1 MKSCSDICSY
11 WLIMVL
17 CVASIGVQISASEA
31 QNIRPVSGV
40 IAVTTA
46 PVQVTYQD
54 ITGEHIGRKA
64 DTGDPIF
71 LNDVIMTGADVTMQ
85 VMLKDQTV
93 FTMGPDSSIRFDAFI
108 YDPADGA
115 NGSLSAQVLNGSF
128 KFISGKIADNNPD
141 GMVLKLSH
149 TTAAIRGTS
158 VAGRVNTDGS
168 ATLLLLLGAVSLQ
181 RNDIPDAAVTD
192 IFRSGWGVTITETG
206 SASDPFRFEE
216 TDIANITAELTPE
229 EINKAKT
236 ANKDDKPDENPDEK
250 PDEKTAADQ
259 KTEDKQTD
267 DKQANEGD
275 DKDKDNPSEADVIL
289 AALGKKADENE
300 DGKIDKAER
309 KDAAKAIIAAK
320 IEDVE
325 TETDAFG
332 LLKVALADDGKKIDV
347 TTLGEILTEDKKL
360 LQFTDLTT
368 EQLKPDENTGVVL
381 ESDLLDLSVSGA
393 IPVWM
398 TYSTSPAPGLGNPG
412 LDSAYADLI
421 SDQYAGTAQFSG
433 NGLELSP
440 VTGTGSGKLSYSID
454 LDYDGLKISGSY
466 RIEQIDLGG
475 NPYQDYSDQF
485 DADLTSGQ
493 IYKTNSFTEN
503 DLPAILEDEN
513 GNALLDADEVLD
525 GLVMGKVGRIDP
537 VSDQLKSVAQVY
549 MNGSFGSLTDGK
561 TAFDGSFGKIG
572 VTIKEIDENSAP
584 VFTDNHLTASHIS
597 EADKL

>member
-17 CVASIGVQISASEA
+17 CVASIGVQISASVA

-93 FTMGPDSSIRFDAFI
+93 FTMGPDSSIRFDTFI

-158 VAGRVNTDGS
+158 VAGRVNADGS
-168 ATLLLLLGAVSLQ
+168 ATLLLLSGAVSLQ
-181 RNDIPDAAVTD
+181 RNDVPDAAVTD

-236 ANKDDKPDENPDEK
+236 ANKDEKPDENPDK
-250 PDEKTAADQ
+250 NPDEKT
-259 KTEDKQTD
+259 E
-267 DKQANEGD
+267 ANQET
-275 DKDKDNPSEADVIL
+275 KNNKDNPSEADVIL
-289 AALGKKADENE
+289 ATLGKKADENE

-393 IPVWM
+393 IPIWM

-433 NGLELSP
+433 NGLELFP
-440 VTGTGSGKLSYSID
+440 VTGAGSGKLSYSID

-466 RIEQIDLGG
+466 QIEQIDLGG

-525 GLVMGKVGRIDP
+525 DLVLGKIGKINP
-537 VSDQLKSVAQVY
+537 VSDQLKLVAQVY

-584 VFTDNHLTASHIS
+584 VFTDNHITASHIS
-597 EADKL
+597 EADTP

>member
-17 CVASIGVQISASEA
+17 CVASIGVQISASVA

-93 FTMGPDSSIRFDAFI
+93 FTMGPDSSIRFDTFI

-158 VAGRVNTDGS
+158 VAGRVNADGS
-168 ATLLLLLGAVSLQ
+168 ATLLLLSGAVSLQ
-181 RNDIPDAAVTD
+181 RNDVPDAAVTD

-206 SASDPFRFEE
+206 SASAPFRFEE

-236 ANKDDKPDENPDEK
+236 ANKDEKPDENPDK
-250 PDEKTAADQ
+250 NPDEKT
-259 KTEDKQTD
+259 E
-267 DKQANEGD
+267 ANQET
-275 DKDKDNPSEADVIL
+275 KNNKDNPSEADVIL
-289 AALGKKADENE
+289 ATLGKKADENE

-393 IPVWM
+393 IPIWM

-412 LDSAYADLI
+412 LDSTYADLI

-433 NGLELSP
+433 NGLELFP
-440 VTGTGSGKLSYSID
+440 VTGAGSGKLSYSID

-466 RIEQIDLGG
+466 QIEQIDLGG

-525 GLVMGKVGRIDP
+525 DLVLGKIGKINP
-537 VSDQLKSVAQVY
+537 VSDQLKLVAQVY

-584 VFTDNHLTASHIS
+584 VFTDNHITASHIS
-597 EADKL
+597 EADTP

>member
-1 MKSCSDICSY
+1 
-11 WLIMVL
+11 MVL
-17 CVASIGVQISASEA
+17 CVASIGVQTSASVA

-54 ITGEHIGRKA
+54 ITGEQIGRKA
-64 DTGDPIF
+64 NTGDPIF

-93 FTMGPDSSIRFDAFI
+93 FTMGPDSSIRFDTFI

-158 VAGRVNTDGS
+158 VAGRVNADGS
-168 ATLLLLLGAVSLQ
+168 ATLLLLSGAVSLQ
-181 RNDIPDAAVTD
+181 RNDVPDAVVTD

-236 ANKDDKPDENPDEK
+236 ANKDEKPDEK
-250 PDEKTAADQ
+250 PDNNPDK
-259 KTEDKQTD
+259 KTE
-267 DKQANEGD
+267 ANQD
-275 DKDKDNPSEADVIL
+275 NKDNPSDADAIL
-289 AALGKKADENE
+289 ATLGKKADENE

-332 LLKVALADDGKKIDV
+332 LLKVALANDGKKIDV

-368 EQLKPDENTGVVL
+368 EQLKPDENTGIVL

-393 IPVWM
+393 IPIWM
-398 TYSTSPAPGLGNPG
+398 TYSASPAPRLGNPG

-466 RIEQIDLGG
+466 QIEQIDLGG

-503 DLPAILEDEN
+503 NLPAILEDEN
-513 GNALLDADEVLD
+513 GNSLLDADEVLD
-525 GLVMGKVGRIDP
+525 DLVLGKVGKINP

-584 VFTDNHLTASHIS
+584 VFTNNHITASHIS
-597 EADKL
+597 EADTP

>member
-1 MKSCSDICSY
+1 
-11 WLIMVL
+11 MVL
-17 CVASIGVQISASEA
+17 CVASIGVQTSASVA

-54 ITGEHIGRKA
+54 ITGEQIGRKA
-64 DTGDPIF
+64 NTGDPIF

-93 FTMGPDSSIRFDAFI
+93 FTMGPDSSIRFDTFI

-158 VAGRVNTDGS
+158 VAGRVNADGS
-168 ATLLLLLGAVSLQ
+168 ATLLLLSGAVSLQ
-181 RNDIPDAAVTD
+181 RNDVPDAVVTD

-236 ANKDDKPDENPDEK
+236 ANKDEK
-250 PDEKTAADQ
+250 PDKNPDNNPDK
-259 KTEDKQTD
+259 KTE
-267 DKQANEGD
+267 ANQD
-275 DKDKDNPSEADVIL
+275 NKDNKDNPSDADAIL
-289 AALGKKADENE
+289 ATLGKKADENE

-368 EQLKPDENTGVVL
+368 EQLKPDENTGIVL

-393 IPVWM
+393 IPIWM
-398 TYSTSPAPGLGNPG
+398 TYSVSPAPRLGNPG

-466 RIEQIDLGG
+466 QIEQIDLGG

-503 DLPAILEDEN
+503 NLPAILEDEN

-525 GLVMGKVGRIDP
+525 DLVLGKVGKINP

-584 VFTDNHLTASHIS
+584 VFTDNHITASHIS
-597 EADKL
+597 EADTP

>member
-1 MKSCSDICSY
+1 
-11 WLIMVL
+11 MVL
-17 CVASIGVQISASEA
+17 CVASIGVQTSASVA

-54 ITGEHIGRKA
+54 ITGEQIGRKA
-64 DTGDPIF
+64 NTGDPIF

-93 FTMGPDSSIRFDAFI
+93 FTMGPDSSIRFDTFI

-158 VAGRVNTDGS
+158 VAGRVNADGS
-168 ATLLLLLGAVSLQ
+168 ATLLLLSGAVSLQ
-181 RNDIPDAAVTD
+181 RNDVPDAVVTD

-236 ANKDDKPDENPDEK
+236 ANKDEKPDEK
-250 PDEKTAADQ
+250 PDNNPDK
-259 KTEDKQTD
+259 KTE
-267 DKQANEGD
+267 ANQD
-275 DKDKDNPSEADVIL
+275 NKDNPSDADAIL
-289 AALGKKADENE
+289 ATLGKKADENE

-368 EQLKPDENTGVVL
+368 EQLKPDENTGIVL

-393 IPVWM
+393 IPIWM
-398 TYSTSPAPGLGNPG
+398 TYSASPAPRLGNPG

-466 RIEQIDLGG
+466 QIEQIDLGG

-503 DLPAILEDEN
+503 NLPAILEDEN

-525 GLVMGKVGRIDP
+525 DLVLGKVGKINP

-584 VFTDNHLTASHIS
+584 VFTDNHITASHIS
-597 EADKL
+597 EADTP

>member
-17 CVASIGVQISASEA
+17 CVASIGVQISASVA

-93 FTMGPDSSIRFDAFI
+93 FTMGPDSSIRFDTFI

-158 VAGRVNTDGS
+158 VAGRVNADGS
-168 ATLLLLLGAVSLQ
+168 ATLLLLSGAVSLQ
-181 RNDIPDAAVTD
+181 RNDVQDAAVTD

-236 ANKDDKPDENPDEK
+236 ANKDEKPDENLDK
-250 PDEKTAADQ
+250 NPDEKT
-259 KTEDKQTD
+259 E
-267 DKQANEGD
+267 ANQET
-275 DKDKDNPSEADVIL
+275 KNNKDNPSEADVIL
-289 AALGKKADENE
+289 ATLGKKADENE

-393 IPVWM
+393 IPIWM

-440 VTGTGSGKLSYSID
+440 VTGAGSGKLSYSID

-466 RIEQIDLGG
+466 QIEQIDLGG

-584 VFTDNHLTASHIS
+584 VFTDNHITASHIS
-597 EADKL
+597 EADTP

>member
-17 CVASIGVQISASEA
+17 CVASIGVQISASVA

-93 FTMGPDSSIRFDAFI
+93 FTMGPDSSIRFDTFI

-158 VAGRVNTDGS
+158 VAGRVNADGS
-168 ATLLLLLGAVSLQ
+168 ATLLLLSGAVSLQ
-181 RNDIPDAAVTD
+181 RNDVQDAAVTD

-229 EINKAKT
+229 ENNKAKT
-236 ANKDDKPDENPDEK
+236 ANKDEKPDENLDK
-250 PDEKTAADQ
+250 NPDEKT
-259 KTEDKQTD
+259 E
-267 DKQANEGD
+267 ANQET
-275 DKDKDNPSEADVIL
+275 KNNKDNPSEADVIL
-289 AALGKKADENE
+289 ATLGKKADENE

-525 GLVMGKVGRIDP
+525 DLVLGKIGKINP

>member
-1 MKSCSDICSY
+1 
-11 WLIMVL
+11 MVL
-17 CVASIGVQISASEA
+17 CVASIGVQTSASVA

-54 ITGEHIGRKA
+54 ITGEQIGRKA
-64 DTGDPIF
+64 NTGDPIF

-93 FTMGPDSSIRFDAFI
+93 FTMVPDSSIRFDTFI
-108 YDPADGA
+108 YNPADGA

-141 GMVLKLSH
+141 GMVLKLSN

-158 VAGRVNTDGS
+158 VAGRVNADGS
-168 ATLLLLLGAVSLQ
+168 ATLLLLSGAVSLQ
-181 RNDIPDAAVTD
+181 RNDVPDAVVTD

-236 ANKDDKPDENPDEK
+236 ANKDEKPDEK
-250 PDEKTAADQ
+250 PDNNPDK
-259 KTEDKQTD
+259 KTE
-267 DKQANEGD
+267 ANQD
-275 DKDKDNPSEADVIL
+275 NKDNPSDADAIL
-289 AALGKKADENE
+289 ATLGKKADENE

-332 LLKVALADDGKKIDV
+332 LLKVALANDGKKIDV
-347 TTLGEILTEDKKL
+347 TTLGEILKEDKKL

-368 EQLKPDENTGVVL
+368 EQLKPDENTGIVL

-393 IPVWM
+393 IPIWM
-398 TYSTSPAPGLGNPG
+398 TYSASPAPRLGNPG

-466 RIEQIDLGG
+466 QIEQIDLGG

-503 DLPAILEDEN
+503 NLPAILEDEN
-513 GNALLDADEVLD
+513 GNSLLDADEVLD
-525 GLVMGKVGRIDP
+525 DLVLGKVGKINP

-584 VFTDNHLTASHIS
+584 VFTDNHITASHIS
-597 EADKL
+597 EADTP

>member
-1 MKSCSDICSY
+1 
-11 WLIMVL
+11 MVL
-17 CVASIGVQISASEA
+17 CVASIGVQISASVA

-40 IAVTTA
+40 ISVTTA

-93 FTMGPDSSIRFDAFI
+93 FTMGPDSSIRFDTFI

-158 VAGRVNTDGS
+158 VAGRVNADGS
-168 ATLLLLLGAVSLQ
+168 ATLILLSGAVSLQ
-181 RNDIPDAAVTD
+181 RNDVPDAAVTD

-236 ANKDDKPDENPDEK
+236 ANKDEKPDENPDK
-250 PDEKTAADQ
+250 NPDEKT
-259 KTEDKQTD
+259 E
-267 DKQANEGD
+267 ANQET
-275 DKDKDNPSEADVIL
+275 KNNKDNPSEADVIL
-289 AALGKKADENE
+289 ATLGKKADENE

-393 IPVWM
+393 IPIWM

-440 VTGTGSGKLSYSID
+440 VTGAGSGKLSYSID

-466 RIEQIDLGG
+466 QIEQIDLGG

-525 GLVMGKVGRIDP
+525 DLVLGKIGKINP

-584 VFTDNHLTASHIS
+584 VFTDNHITASHIS
-597 EADKL
+597 EADTP

>member
-17 CVASIGVQISASEA
+17 CVASIGVQISASVA

-93 FTMGPDSSIRFDAFI
+93 FTMGPDSSIRFDTFI

-158 VAGRVNTDGS
+158 VAGRVNADGS
-168 ATLLLLLGAVSLQ
+168 ATLLLLSGAVSLQ
-181 RNDIPDAAVTD
+181 RNDVPDAAVTD

-236 ANKDDKPDENPDEK
+236 ANKDEKPDENPDK
-250 PDEKTAADQ
+250 NPDEKT
-259 KTEDKQTD
+259 E
-267 DKQANEGD
+267 ANQET
-275 DKDKDNPSEADVIL
+275 KNNKDNPSEADVIL
-289 AALGKKADENE
+289 ATLGKKADENE

-393 IPVWM
+393 IPIWM

-440 VTGTGSGKLSYSID
+440 VTGAGSGKLSYSID

-466 RIEQIDLGG
+466 QIEQIDLGG

-485 DADLTSGQ
+485 DSDLTSGQ

-513 GNALLDADEVLD
+513 GNVLLDADEVLD
-525 GLVMGKVGRIDP
+525 DLVLGKIGKINP

-584 VFTDNHLTASHIS
+584 VFTDNPITASHIS
-597 EADKL
+597 EADTP

>member
-17 CVASIGVQISASEA
+17 CVASIGVQISASVA

-93 FTMGPDSSIRFDAFI
+93 FTMGPDSSIRFDTFI

-158 VAGRVNTDGS
+158 VAGRVNADGS
-168 ATLLLLLGAVSLQ
+168 ATLLLLSGAVSLQ
-181 RNDIPDAAVTD
+181 RNDVPDAAVTD

-236 ANKDDKPDENPDEK
+236 ANKDEKPDENPDK
-250 PDEKTAADQ
+250 NPDEKT
-259 KTEDKQTD
+259 E
-267 DKQANEGD
+267 ANQET
-275 DKDKDNPSEADVIL
+275 KNNKDNPSEADVIL
-289 AALGKKADENE
+289 ATLGKKADENE

-393 IPVWM
+393 IPIWM

-433 NGLELSP
+433 NGLELFP
-440 VTGTGSGKLSYSID
+440 VTGAGSGKLSYSID

-466 RIEQIDLGG
+466 QIEQIDLGG

-525 GLVMGKVGRIDP
+525 DLVLGKIGKINP

-584 VFTDNHLTASHIS
+584 VFTDNHITASHIS
-597 EADKL
+597 EADTP

>member
-17 CVASIGVQISASEA
+17 CVASIGVQISASVA

-93 FTMGPDSSIRFDAFI
+93 FTMGPDSSIRFDTFI

-158 VAGRVNTDGS
+158 VAGRVNADGS
-168 ATLLLLLGAVSLQ
+168 ATLLLLSGAVSLQ
-181 RNDIPDAAVTD
+181 RNDVPDAAVTD

-236 ANKDDKPDENPDEK
+236 ANKDEKPDENPDK
-250 PDEKTAADQ
+250 NPDEKT
-259 KTEDKQTD
+259 E
-267 DKQANEGD
+267 ANQET
-275 DKDKDNPSEADVIL
+275 KNNKDNPSEADVIL
-289 AALGKKADENE
+289 ATLGKKADENE

-393 IPVWM
+393 IPIWM

-440 VTGTGSGKLSYSID
+440 VTGAGSGKLSYSID

-466 RIEQIDLGG
+466 QIEQIDLGG

-525 GLVMGKVGRIDP
+525 DLVLGKIGKINP

-584 VFTDNHLTASHIS
+584 VFTDNHITASHIS
-597 EADKL
+597 EADTP

>member
-1 MKSCSDICSY
+1 M
-11 WLIMVL
+11 
-17 CVASIGVQISASEA
+17 
-31 QNIRPVSGV
+31 
-40 IAVTTA
+40 
-46 PVQVTYQD
+46 
-54 ITGEHIGRKA
+54 
-64 DTGDPIF
+64 
-71 LNDVIMTGADVTMQ
+71 
-85 VMLKDQTV
+85 
-93 FTMGPDSSIRFDAFI
+93 
-108 YDPADGA
+108 
-115 NGSLSAQVLNGSF
+115 
-128 KFISGKIADNNPD
+128 
-141 GMVLKLSH
+141 
-149 TTAAIRGTS
+149 
-158 VAGRVNTDGS
+158 
-168 ATLLLLLGAVSLQ
+168 
-181 RNDIPDAAVTD
+181 
-192 IFRSGWGVTITETG
+192 TITETG

-229 EINKAKT
+229 ENNKAKT
-236 ANKDDKPDENPDEK
+236 ANKDEKPDENLDK
-250 PDEKTAADQ
+250 NPDEKT
-259 KTEDKQTD
+259 E
-267 DKQANEGD
+267 ANQET
-275 DKDKDNPSEADVIL
+275 KNNKDNPSEADVIL
-289 AALGKKADENE
+289 ATLGKKADENE

-393 IPVWM
+393 IPIWM

-440 VTGTGSGKLSYSID
+440 VTGAGSGKLSYSID

-466 RIEQIDLGG
+466 QIEQIDLGG

-525 GLVMGKVGRIDP
+525 DLVLGKIGKINP

-584 VFTDNHLTASHIS
+584 VFTDNHITASHIS
-597 EADKL
+597 EADTP

>member
-17 CVASIGVQISASEA
+17 CVASIGVQISASVA

-93 FTMGPDSSIRFDAFI
+93 FTMGPDSSIRFDTFI

-158 VAGRVNTDGS
+158 VAGRVNADGS
-168 ATLLLLLGAVSLQ
+168 ATLLWLSGAVSLQ
-181 RNDIPDAAVTD
+181 RNDVPDAAVTD

-236 ANKDDKPDENPDEK
+236 ANKDEKPDENPDK
-250 PDEKTAADQ
+250 NPDEKT
-259 KTEDKQTD
+259 E
-267 DKQANEGD
+267 ANQET
-275 DKDKDNPSEADVIL
+275 KNNKDNPSEADVIL
-289 AALGKKADENE
+289 ATLGKKADENE

-393 IPVWM
+393 IPIWM

-440 VTGTGSGKLSYSID
+440 VTGAGSGKLSYSID

-466 RIEQIDLGG
+466 QIEQIDLGG

-525 GLVMGKVGRIDP
+525 DLVLGKIGKINP

-584 VFTDNHLTASHIS
+584 VFTDNHITASHIS
-597 EADKL
+597 EADTP

>member
-1 MKSCSDICSY
+1 
-11 WLIMVL
+11 MVL
-17 CVASIGVQISASEA
+17 CVASIGVQTSASVA

-54 ITGEHIGRKA
+54 ITGEQIGRKA
-64 DTGDPIF
+64 NTGDPIF

-93 FTMGPDSSIRFDAFI
+93 FTMGPDSSIRFDTFI

-158 VAGRVNTDGS
+158 VAGRVNADGS
-168 ATLLLLLGAVSLQ
+168 ATLLLLSGAVSLQ
-181 RNDIPDAAVTD
+181 RNDVPDAVVTD

-236 ANKDDKPDENPDEK
+236 ANKDEK
-250 PDEKTAADQ
+250 PDKNPDNNPDK
-259 KTEDKQTD
+259 KTE
-267 DKQANEGD
+267 ANQD
-275 DKDKDNPSEADVIL
+275 NKDNKDNPSDADAIL
-289 AALGKKADENE
+289 ATLGKKADENE

-368 EQLKPDENTGVVL
+368 EQLKPDENTGIVL

-393 IPVWM
+393 IPIWM
-398 TYSTSPAPGLGNPG
+398 TYSASPAPRLGNPG

-466 RIEQIDLGG
+466 QIEQIDLGG

-503 DLPAILEDEN
+503 NLPAILEDEN

-525 GLVMGKVGRIDP
+525 DLVLGKVGKINP

-584 VFTDNHLTASHIS
+584 VFTNNHITASHIS
-597 EADKL
+597 EADTP

>member
-1 MKSCSDICSY
+1 
-11 WLIMVL
+11 MVL
-17 CVASIGVQISASEA
+17 CVASIGVQISASVA

-93 FTMGPDSSIRFDAFI
+93 FTMGPDSSIRFDTFI

-158 VAGRVNTDGS
+158 VAGRVNADGS
-168 ATLLLLLGAVSLQ
+168 ATLLLLSGAVSLQ
-181 RNDIPDAAVTD
+181 RNDVPDAAVTD

-236 ANKDDKPDENPDEK
+236 ANKDEKPDENPDK
-250 PDEKTAADQ
+250 NPDEKT
-259 KTEDKQTD
+259 E
-267 DKQANEGD
+267 ANQET
-275 DKDKDNPSEADVIL
+275 KNNKDNPSEADVIL
-289 AALGKKADENE
+289 ATLGKKADENE

-393 IPVWM
+393 IPIWM

-466 RIEQIDLGG
+466 QIEQIDLGG

-503 DLPAILEDEN
+503 NLPAILEDEN

-525 GLVMGKVGRIDP
+525 DLVLGKVGKINP

-584 VFTDNHLTASHIS
+584 VFTDNHITASHIS
-597 EADKL
+597 EADTP

>member
-17 CVASIGVQISASEA
+17 CVASIGVQISASVA

-93 FTMGPDSSIRFDAFI
+93 FTMGPDSSIRFDTFI

-168 ATLLLLLGAVSLQ
+168 ATLLLLSGAVSLQ

-236 ANKDDKPDENPDEK
+236 ANKDEKPDENPDK
-250 PDEKTAADQ
+250 NPDEKT
-259 KTEDKQTD
+259 E
-267 DKQANEGD
+267 ANQET
-275 DKDKDNPSEADVIL
+275 KNNKDNPSEADVIL
-289 AALGKKADENE
+289 ATLGKKADENE

-325 TETDAFG
+325 TETDVFG

-440 VTGTGSGKLSYSID
+440 VTGAGSGKLSYSID

-525 GLVMGKVGRIDP
+525 GLVLGKVGRIDP

>member
-17 CVASIGVQISASEA
+17 CVASIGVQISASVA

-93 FTMGPDSSIRFDAFI
+93 FTMEPDSSIRFDTFI

-128 KFISGKIADNNPD
+128 KFISGKIADNNPNS
-141 GMVLKLSH
+141 MVLKLSH

-158 VAGRVNTDGS
+158 VAGRVNADGS
-168 ATLLLLLGAVSLQ
+168 ATLLLLSGAVSLQ
-181 RNDIPDAAVTD
+181 RNDVPDAAVTD

-236 ANKDDKPDENPDEK
+236 ANKDEKPDENPDK
-250 PDEKTAADQ
+250 NPDEKT
-259 KTEDKQTD
+259 E
-267 DKQANEGD
+267 ANQET
-275 DKDKDNPSEADVIL
+275 KNNKDNPSEADVIL
-289 AALGKKADENE
+289 ATLGKKADENE

-381 ESDLLDLSVSGA
+381 ESDWLDLSVSGA
-393 IPVWM
+393 IPIWM

-440 VTGTGSGKLSYSID
+440 VTGAGSGKLSYSID
-454 LDYDGLKISGSY
+454 LDYDGLKISGCY
-466 RIEQIDLGG
+466 QIEQIDLGG

-503 DLPAILEDEN
+503 NLPAILEDEN

-525 GLVMGKVGRIDP
+525 DLVLGKVGKINP

-572 VTIKEIDENSAP
+572 VTIKEIDENRAP
-584 VFTDNHLTASHIS
+584 VFTNNHITASHIS
-597 EADKL
+597 EADTP

>member
-1 MKSCSDICSY
+1 M
-11 WLIMVL
+11 LL
-17 CVASIGVQISASEA
+17 CVASIGVQTSASVA

-54 ITGEHIGRKA
+54 ITGEQIGRKA
-64 DTGDPIF
+64 NTGDPIF

-93 FTMGPDSSIRFDAFI
+93 FTMVPDSSIRFDTFI
-108 YDPADGA
+108 YNPADGA

-141 GMVLKLSH
+141 GMVLKLSN

-158 VAGRVNTDGS
+158 VAGRVNADGS
-168 ATLLLLLGAVSLQ
+168 ATLLLLSGAVSLQ
-181 RNDIPDAAVTD
+181 RNDVPDAVVTD

-236 ANKDDKPDENPDEK
+236 ANKDEKPDEK
-250 PDEKTAADQ
+250 PDNNPDK
-259 KTEDKQTD
+259 KTE
-267 DKQANEGD
+267 ANQD
-275 DKDKDNPSEADVIL
+275 NKDNPSDADAIL
-289 AALGKKADENE
+289 ATLGKKADENE

-332 LLKVALADDGKKIDV
+332 LLKVALANDGKKIDV
-347 TTLGEILTEDKKL
+347 TTLGEILKEDKKL

-368 EQLKPDENTGVVL
+368 EQLKPDENTGIVL

-393 IPVWM
+393 IPIWM
-398 TYSTSPAPGLGNPG
+398 TYSASPAPRLGNPG

-466 RIEQIDLGG
+466 QIEQIDLGG

-503 DLPAILEDEN
+503 NLPAILEDEN
-513 GNALLDADEVLD
+513 GNSLLDADEVLD
-525 GLVMGKVGRIDP
+525 DLVLGKVGKINP

-584 VFTDNHLTASHIS
+584 VFTDNHITASHIS
-597 EADKL
+597 EADTP

>member
-17 CVASIGVQISASEA
+17 CVASIGVQISASVA
-31 QNIRPVSGV
+31 QTIRPVSGV

-93 FTMGPDSSIRFDAFI
+93 FTMGPDSSIRFDTFI

-158 VAGRVNTDGS
+158 VAGRVNADGS
-168 ATLLLLLGAVSLQ
+168 ATLLLLSGAVSLQ
-181 RNDIPDAAVTD
+181 RNDVPDAAVTD

-236 ANKDDKPDENPDEK
+236 ANKDEKPDENPDK
-250 PDEKTAADQ
+250 NPDEKT
-259 KTEDKQTD
+259 E
-267 DKQANEGD
+267 ANQET
-275 DKDKDNPSEADVIL
+275 KNNKDNPSEADVIL
-289 AALGKKADENE
+289 ATLGKKADENE

-393 IPVWM
+393 IPIWM

-440 VTGTGSGKLSYSID
+440 VTGAGSGKLSYSID

-466 RIEQIDLGG
+466 QIEQIDLGG

-525 GLVMGKVGRIDP
+525 DLVLGKIGKINP

-584 VFTDNHLTASHIS
+584 VFTDNHITASHIS
-597 EADKL
+597 EADTP

>member
-17 CVASIGVQISASEA
+17 CVASIGVQISASVA

-54 ITGEHIGRKA
+54 ITGEHIGHKA

-93 FTMGPDSSIRFDAFI
+93 FTMGPDSSIRFDTFI

-158 VAGRVNTDGS
+158 VAGRVNADGS
-168 ATLLLLLGAVSLQ
+168 ATLLLLSGAVSLQ
-181 RNDIPDAAVTD
+181 RNDVPDAAVTD

-236 ANKDDKPDENPDEK
+236 ANKDEKPDENPDK
-250 PDEKTAADQ
+250 NPDEKT
-259 KTEDKQTD
+259 E
-267 DKQANEGD
+267 ANQET
-275 DKDKDNPSEADVIL
+275 KNNKDNPSEADVIL
-289 AALGKKADENE
+289 ATLGKKADENE

-393 IPVWM
+393 IPIWM

-440 VTGTGSGKLSYSID
+440 VTGAGSGKLSYSID

-466 RIEQIDLGG
+466 QIEQIDLGG

-525 GLVMGKVGRIDP
+525 DLVLGKIGKINP

-584 VFTDNHLTASHIS
+584 VFTDNHITASHIS
-597 EADKL
+597 EADTP

>member
-17 CVASIGVQISASEA
+17 CVASIGVQISASVA

-93 FTMGPDSSIRFDAFI
+93 FTMGPDSSIRFDTFI

-158 VAGRVNTDGS
+158 VAGRVNADGS
-168 ATLLLLLGAVSLQ
+168 ATLLLLSGAVSLQ
-181 RNDIPDAAVTD
+181 RNDVQDAAVTD

-229 EINKAKT
+229 ENNKAKT
-236 ANKDDKPDENPDEK
+236 ANKDEKPDENLDK
-250 PDEKTAADQ
+250 NPDEKT
-259 KTEDKQTD
+259 E
-267 DKQANEGD
+267 ANQET
-275 DKDKDNPSEADVIL
+275 KNNKDNPSEADVIL
-289 AALGKKADENE
+289 ATLGKKADENE

-525 GLVMGKVGRIDP
+525 GLVLGKVGRIDP

>member
-1 MKSCSDICSY
+1 
-11 WLIMVL
+11 MVL
-17 CVASIGVQISASEA
+17 CVASIGVQTSASVA

-54 ITGEHIGRKA
+54 ITGEQIGRKA
-64 DTGDPIF
+64 NTGDPIF

-93 FTMGPDSSIRFDAFI
+93 FTMGPDSSIRFDTFI

-158 VAGRVNTDGS
+158 VAGRVNADGS
-168 ATLLLLLGAVSLQ
+168 ATLLLLSGAVSLQ
-181 RNDIPDAAVTD
+181 RNDVPDAVVTD

-236 ANKDDKPDENPDEK
+236 ANKDEK
-250 PDEKTAADQ
+250 PDKNPDNNPDK
-259 KTEDKQTD
+259 KTE
-267 DKQANEGD
+267 ANQD
-275 DKDKDNPSEADVIL
+275 NKDNKDNPSDADAIL
-289 AALGKKADENE
+289 ATLGKKADENE

-368 EQLKPDENTGVVL
+368 EQLKPDENTGIVL

-393 IPVWM
+393 IPIWM
-398 TYSTSPAPGLGNPG
+398 TYSASPAPRLGNPG

-466 RIEQIDLGG
+466 QIEQIDLGG

-503 DLPAILEDEN
+503 NLPAILEDEN

-525 GLVMGKVGRIDP
+525 DLVLGKVGKINP

-584 VFTDNHLTASHIS
+584 VFTDNHITASHIS
-597 EADKL
+597 EADTP

>member
-1 MKSCSDICSY
+1 M
-11 WLIMVL
+11 LL
-17 CVASIGVQISASEA
+17 CVASIGVQTSASVA

-54 ITGEHIGRKA
+54 ITGEQIGRKA
-64 DTGDPIF
+64 NTGDPIF

-93 FTMGPDSSIRFDAFI
+93 FTMGPDSSIRFDTFI
-108 YDPADGA
+108 YNPADGA

-141 GMVLKLSH
+141 GMVLKLSN

-158 VAGRVNTDGS
+158 VAGRVNADGS
-168 ATLLLLLGAVSLQ
+168 ATLLLLSGAVSLQ
-181 RNDIPDAAVTD
+181 RNDVPDAVVTD

-236 ANKDDKPDENPDEK
+236 ANKDEKPDEK
-250 PDEKTAADQ
+250 PDNNPDK
-259 KTEDKQTD
+259 KTE
-267 DKQANEGD
+267 ANQD
-275 DKDKDNPSEADVIL
+275 NKDNPSDADAIL
-289 AALGKKADENE
+289 ATLGKKADENE

-332 LLKVALADDGKKIDV
+332 LLKVALANDGKKIDV
-347 TTLGEILTEDKKL
+347 TTLGEILKEDKKL

-368 EQLKPDENTGVVL
+368 EQLKPDENTGIVL

-393 IPVWM
+393 IPIWM
-398 TYSTSPAPGLGNPG
+398 TYSASPAPRLGNPG

-466 RIEQIDLGG
+466 QIEQIDLGG

-503 DLPAILEDEN
+503 NLPAILEDEN
-513 GNALLDADEVLD
+513 GNSLLDADEVLD
-525 GLVMGKVGRIDP
+525 DLVLGKVGKINP

-584 VFTDNHLTASHIS
+584 VFTDNHITASHIS
-597 EADKL
+597 EADTP

>member
-17 CVASIGVQISASEA
+17 CVASIGVQISASVA

-93 FTMGPDSSIRFDAFI
+93 FTMGPDSSIRFDTFI

-158 VAGRVNTDGS
+158 VAGRVNADGS
-168 ATLLLLLGAVSLQ
+168 ATLLLLSGAVSLQ
-181 RNDIPDAAVTD
+181 RNDVPDAAVTD

-206 SASDPFRFEE
+206 SASAPFRFEE

-236 ANKDDKPDENPDEK
+236 ANKDEK
-250 PDEKTAADQ
+250 P
-259 KTEDKQTD
+259 
-267 DKQANEGD
+267 
-275 DKDKDNPSEADVIL
+275 
-289 AALGKKADENE
+289 DENE

-393 IPVWM
+393 IPIWM

-466 RIEQIDLGG
+466 QIEQIDLGG

-503 DLPAILEDEN
+503 NLPAILEDEN

-525 GLVMGKVGRIDP
+525 DLVLGKVGKINP

-584 VFTDNHLTASHIS
+584 VFTDNHITASHIS
-597 EADKL
+597 EADTP

>member
-17 CVASIGVQISASEA
+17 CVASIGVQTSASVA

-40 IAVTTA
+40 IAVTTV

-54 ITGEHIGRKA
+54 ITGEQIGRKA
-64 DTGDPIF
+64 NTGDPIF

-93 FTMGPDSSIRFDAFI
+93 FTMGPDSSIRFDTFI

-158 VAGRVNTDGS
+158 VAGRVNADGS
-168 ATLLLLLGAVSLQ
+168 ATLLLLSGAVSLQ
-181 RNDIPDAAVTD
+181 RNDVPDAVVTD

-236 ANKDDKPDENPDEK
+236 ANKDEKPDEK
-250 PDEKTAADQ
+250 PDKNPDK
-259 KTEDKQTD
+259 KTE
-267 DKQANEGD
+267 ANQD
-275 DKDKDNPSEADVIL
+275 NKDNKDNSSDADAIL
-289 AALGKKADENE
+289 ATLGKKADENE

-368 EQLKPDENTGVVL
+368 EQLKPDENTGIVL

-393 IPVWM
+393 IPIWM
-398 TYSTSPAPGLGNPG
+398 TYSVSPAPRLGNPG

-440 VTGTGSGKLSYSID
+440 VNGTGSGKLSYSID

-466 RIEQIDLGG
+466 QIEQIDLGG

-503 DLPAILEDEN
+503 NLPAILEDEN

-525 GLVMGKVGRIDP
+525 DLVLGKVGKINP

-584 VFTDNHLTASHIS
+584 VFTDNHITASHIS
-597 EADKL
+597 EADTP

>member
-1 MKSCSDICSY
+1 
-11 WLIMVL
+11 MVL
-17 CVASIGVQISASEA
+17 CVASIGVQTSASVA

-54 ITGEHIGRKA
+54 ITGEQIGRKA
-64 DTGDPIF
+64 NTGDPIF

-93 FTMGPDSSIRFDAFI
+93 FTMGPDSSIRFDTFI
-108 YDPADGA
+108 YNPADGA

-158 VAGRVNTDGS
+158 VAGRVNADGS
-168 ATLLLLLGAVSLQ
+168 ATLLLLSGAVSLQ
-181 RNDIPDAAVTD
+181 RNDVPDAVVTD

-236 ANKDDKPDENPDEK
+236 ANKDEK
-250 PDEKTAADQ
+250 PDKNPDNNPDK
-259 KTEDKQTD
+259 KTE
-267 DKQANEGD
+267 ANQD
-275 DKDKDNPSEADVIL
+275 NKDNKDNPSDADAIL
-289 AALGKKADENE
+289 ATLGKKADENE

-368 EQLKPDENTGVVL
+368 EQLKPDENTGIVL

-393 IPVWM
+393 IPIWM
-398 TYSTSPAPGLGNPG
+398 TYSASPAPRLGNPG

-466 RIEQIDLGG
+466 QIEQIDLGG

-513 GNALLDADEVLD
+513 GNVLLDADEVLD
-525 GLVMGKVGRIDP
+525 DLVLGKIGKINP

-584 VFTDNHLTASHIS
+584 VFTNNHITASHIS
-597 EADKL
+597 EADTP

>member
-17 CVASIGVQISASEA
+17 CVASIGVQISASVA

-93 FTMGPDSSIRFDAFI
+93 FTMGPDSSIRFDTFI

-158 VAGRVNTDGS
+158 VAGRVNADGS
-168 ATLLLLLGAVSLQ
+168 ATLLLLSGAVSLQ
-181 RNDIPDAAVTD
+181 RNDVPDAAVTD

-236 ANKDDKPDENPDEK
+236 ANKDEKPDENPDK
-250 PDEKTAADQ
+250 NPDEKT
-259 KTEDKQTD
+259 E
-267 DKQANEGD
+267 ANQET
-275 DKDKDNPSEADVIL
+275 KNNKDNPSEADVIL
-289 AALGKKADENE
+289 ATLGKKADENE

-381 ESDLLDLSVSGA
+381 ESDWLDLSVSGA
-393 IPVWM
+393 IPIWM

-440 VTGTGSGKLSYSID
+440 VTGAGSGKLSYSID

-466 RIEQIDLGG
+466 QIEQIDLGG

-525 GLVMGKVGRIDP
+525 DLVLGKIGKINP

-584 VFTDNHLTASHIS
+584 VFTDNHITASHIS
-597 EADKL
+597 EADTP

>member
-1 MKSCSDICSY
+1 MKQGSDICSY

-17 CVASIGVQISASEA
+17 CVASIGVQTSASVA

-46 PVQVTYQD
+46 PVKVTFQD
-54 ITGEHIGRKA
+54 ITGEQIGRKA
-64 DTGDPIF
+64 NTGDPIF

-93 FTMGPDSSIRFDAFI
+93 FTMGPDSSIRFDTFI

-128 KFISGKIADNNPD
+128 KFISGKIANNNPD

-158 VAGRVNTDGS
+158 VSGRVNADGS
-168 ATLLLLLGAVSLQ
+168 ATLLLLSGAVSLQ
-181 RNDIPDAAVTD
+181 RNDVPDAVVTD

-236 ANKDDKPDENPDEK
+236 ANKDEKPDEK
-250 PDEKTAADQ
+250 PDKNPDK
-259 KTEDKQTD
+259 KTE
-267 DKQANEGD
+267 ANQD
-275 DKDKDNPSEADVIL
+275 NKDNSSDADAIL
-289 AALGKKADENE
+289 ATLGKKADENE

-347 TTLGEILTEDKKL
+347 ITLGEILTEDKKL

-368 EQLKPDENTGVVL
+368 EQLKPDENTGIVL
-381 ESDLLDLSVSGA
+381 ESDL
-393 IPVWM
+393 
-398 TYSTSPAPGLGNPG
+398 
-412 LDSAYADLI
+412 
-421 SDQYAGTAQFSG
+421 
-433 NGLELSP
+433 LELSP

-466 RIEQIDLGG
+466 QIEQIDLGG

-503 DLPAILEDEN
+503 NLPAILEDEN

-525 GLVMGKVGRIDP
+525 DLVLGKVGKINP

-584 VFTDNHLTASHIS
+584 VFTDNHITASHIS
-597 EADKL
+597 EADTP

>member
-17 CVASIGVQISASEA
+17 CVASIGVQTSASVA

-54 ITGEHIGRKA
+54 ITGEQIGRKA
-64 DTGDPIF
+64 NTGDPIF

-93 FTMGPDSSIRFDAFI
+93 FTMGPDSSIRFDTFI

-158 VAGRVNTDGS
+158 VAGRVNADGS
-168 ATLLLLLGAVSLQ
+168 ATLLLLSGAVSLQ
-181 RNDIPDAAVTD
+181 RNDVPDAAVTD

-236 ANKDDKPDENPDEK
+236 ANKDEKPDENPDK
-250 PDEKTAADQ
+250 NPDEKT
-259 KTEDKQTD
+259 E
-267 DKQANEGD
+267 ANQET
-275 DKDKDNPSEADVIL
+275 KNNKDNPSEADVIL
-289 AALGKKADENE
+289 ATLGKKADENE

-393 IPVWM
+393 IPIWM

-440 VTGTGSGKLSYSID
+440 VTGAGSGKLSYSID

-466 RIEQIDLGG
+466 QIEQIDLGG

-525 GLVMGKVGRIDP
+525 DLVLGKIGKINP

-584 VFTDNHLTASHIS
+584 VFTDNHITASHIS
-597 EADKL
+597 EADTP

>member
-17 CVASIGVQISASEA
+17 CVASIGVQISASVA

-93 FTMGPDSSIRFDAFI
+93 FTMGPDSSIRFDTFI

-158 VAGRVNTDGS
+158 VAGRVNADGS
-168 ATLLLLLGAVSLQ
+168 ATLLLLSGAVSLQ
-181 RNDIPDAAVTD
+181 RNDVPDAAVTD

-236 ANKDDKPDENPDEK
+236 ANKDEKPDENPDK
-250 PDEKTAADQ
+250 NPDEKT
-259 KTEDKQTD
+259 E
-267 DKQANEGD
+267 ANQET
-275 DKDKDNPSEADVIL
+275 KNNKDNPSEADVIL
-289 AALGKKADENE
+289 ATLGKKADENE

-381 ESDLLDLSVSGA
+381 ESDLLDLSVLGA
-393 IPVWM
+393 IPIWM

-433 NGLELSP
+433 NGLELFP
-440 VTGTGSGKLSYSID
+440 VTGAGSGKLSYSID

-466 RIEQIDLGG
+466 QIEQIDLGG

-493 IYKTNSFTEN
+493 IYKTNSFSEN

-513 GNALLDADEVLD
+513 DNALLDADEVLD
-525 GLVMGKVGRIDP
+525 DLVLGKIGKINP
-537 VSDQLKSVAQVY
+537 VSDQLKLVAQVY

-584 VFTDNHLTASHIS
+584 VFTDNHITASHIS
-597 EADKL
+597 EADTP

>member
-17 CVASIGVQISASEA
+17 CVASIGVQISASVA

-93 FTMGPDSSIRFDAFI
+93 FTMGPDSSIRFDTFI

-158 VAGRVNTDGS
+158 VAGRVNADGS
-168 ATLLLLLGAVSLQ
+168 ATLLLLSGAVSLQ
-181 RNDIPDAAVTD
+181 RNDVQDAAVTD

-236 ANKDDKPDENPDEK
+236 ANKDEKPDENLDK
-250 PDEKTAADQ
+250 NPDEKT
-259 KTEDKQTD
+259 E
-267 DKQANEGD
+267 ANQET
-275 DKDKDNPSEADVIL
+275 KNNKDNPSEADVIL
-289 AALGKKADENE
+289 ATLGKKADENE

-320 IEDVE
+320 IEGVE

-393 IPVWM
+393 IPIWM

-525 GLVMGKVGRIDP
+525 GLVLGKVGRIDP

-584 VFTDNHLTASHIS
+584 VFTDNHITASHIS
-597 EADKL
+597 EADTP

>member
-17 CVASIGVQISASEA
+17 CVASIGVQISASVA

-93 FTMGPDSSIRFDAFI
+93 FTMGPDSSIRFDTFI

-158 VAGRVNTDGS
+158 VAGRVNADGS
-168 ATLLLLLGAVSLQ
+168 ATLLLLSGAVSLQ
-181 RNDIPDAAVTD
+181 RNDVPDAAVTD

-236 ANKDDKPDENPDEK
+236 ANKDEKPDENPDK
-250 PDEKTAADQ
+250 NPDEKT
-259 KTEDKQTD
+259 E
-267 DKQANEGD
+267 ANQET
-275 DKDKDNPSEADVIL
+275 KNNKDNPSEADVIL
-289 AALGKKADENE
+289 ATLGKKADENE
-300 DGKIDKAER
+300 EGKIDKAER

-393 IPVWM
+393 IPIWM

-433 NGLELSP
+433 NGLELFP
-440 VTGTGSGKLSYSID
+440 VTGAGSGKLSYSID

-466 RIEQIDLGG
+466 QIEQIDLGG

-525 GLVMGKVGRIDP
+525 DLVLGKIGKINP

-584 VFTDNHLTASHIS
+584 VFTDNHITASHIS
-597 EADKL
+597 EADTP

>member
-17 CVASIGVQISASEA
+17 CVASIGVQISASVA

-93 FTMGPDSSIRFDAFI
+93 FTMGPDSSIRFDTFI

-158 VAGRVNTDGS
+158 VAGRVNADGS
-168 ATLLLLLGAVSLQ
+168 ATLLLLSGAVSLQ
-181 RNDIPDAAVTD
+181 RNDVPDAAVTD

-236 ANKDDKPDENPDEK
+236 ANKDEKPDENPDK
-250 PDEKTAADQ
+250 NPDEKT
-259 KTEDKQTD
+259 E
-267 DKQANEGD
+267 ANQET
-275 DKDKDNPSEADVIL
+275 KNNKDNPSEADVIL
-289 AALGKKADENE
+289 ATLGKKADENE

-368 EQLKPDENTGVVL
+368 EQLRPDENTGVVL
-381 ESDLLDLSVSGA
+381 ESDLLDLSVLGA
-393 IPVWM
+393 IPIWM

-433 NGLELSP
+433 NGLELFP
-440 VTGTGSGKLSYSID
+440 VTGAGSGKLSYSID

-466 RIEQIDLGG
+466 QIEQIDLGG

-493 IYKTNSFTEN
+493 IYKTNSFSEN

-525 GLVMGKVGRIDP
+525 DLVLGKIGKINP

-584 VFTDNHLTASHIS
+584 VFTDNHITASHIS
-597 EADKL
+597 EADTP

>member
-17 CVASIGVQISASEA
+17 CVASIGVQISASVA
-31 QNIRPVSGV
+31 QTIRPVSGV

-93 FTMGPDSSIRFDAFI
+93 FTMGPDSSIRFDTFI

-158 VAGRVNTDGS
+158 VAGRVNADGS
-168 ATLLLLLGAVSLQ
+168 ATLLLLSGAVSLQ
-181 RNDIPDAAVTD
+181 RNDVPDAAVTD

-236 ANKDDKPDENPDEK
+236 ANKDEKPDENPDK
-250 PDEKTAADQ
+250 NPDEKT
-259 KTEDKQTD
+259 E
-267 DKQANEGD
+267 ANQET
-275 DKDKDNPSEADVIL
+275 KNNKDNPSEADVIL
-289 AALGKKADENE
+289 ATLGKKADENE

-393 IPVWM
+393 IPIWM

-412 LDSAYADLI
+412 LDSTYADLI

-433 NGLELSP
+433 NGLELFP
-440 VTGTGSGKLSYSID
+440 VTGAGSGKLSYSID

-466 RIEQIDLGG
+466 QIEQIDLGG

-525 GLVMGKVGRIDP
+525 DLVLGKIGKINP

-584 VFTDNHLTASHIS
+584 VFTDNHITVSHIS
-597 EADKL
+597 EADTP

>member
-17 CVASIGVQISASEA
+17 CVASIGVQISASVA

-93 FTMGPDSSIRFDAFI
+93 FTMGPDSSIRFDTFI

-158 VAGRVNTDGS
+158 VAGRVNADGS
-168 ATLLLLLGAVSLQ
+168 ATLLLLSGAVSLQ
-181 RNDIPDAAVTD
+181 RNDVPDAVVTD

-236 ANKDDKPDENPDEK
+236 ANKDEK
-250 PDEKTAADQ
+250 PDKNPDK
-259 KTEDKQTD
+259 KTE
-267 DKQANEGD
+267 ANQD
-275 DKDKDNPSEADVIL
+275 NKDNKDNSSDADAIL
-289 AALGKKADENE
+289 ATLGKKADENE

-393 IPVWM
+393 IPIWM

-412 LDSAYADLI
+412 LDSAYVDLI
-421 SDQYAGTAQFSG
+421 SDQHAGTAQFSG

-440 VTGTGSGKLSYSID
+440 VTGAGSGKLSYRID

-466 RIEQIDLGG
+466 QIEQIDLGG

-503 DLPAILEDEN
+503 NLPAILEDEN

-525 GLVMGKVGRIDP
+525 DLVLGKIGKINP
-537 VSDQLKSVAQVY
+537 VSDQLKSV
-549 MNGSFGSLTDGK
+549 
-561 TAFDGSFGKIG
+561 
-572 VTIKEIDENSAP
+572 
-584 VFTDNHLTASHIS
+584 
-597 EADKL
+597 